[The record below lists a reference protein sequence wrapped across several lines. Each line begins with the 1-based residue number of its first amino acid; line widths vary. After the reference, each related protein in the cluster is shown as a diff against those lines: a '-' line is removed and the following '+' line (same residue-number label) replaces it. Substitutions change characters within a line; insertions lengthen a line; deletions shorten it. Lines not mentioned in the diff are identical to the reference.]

1 MTNMKCS
8 NTAMLL
14 GYFKKKSTKNS
25 QPAMELITQSQT
37 GNDLRQIVM
46 EKTDQ
51 NVQFLATNIRPN
63 HNKLITNQKLRE
75 QAS

>member
-1 MTNMKCS
+1 
-8 NTAMLL
+8 
-14 GYFKKKSTKNS
+14 
-25 QPAMELITQSQT
+25 MELITESQT

-63 HNKLITNQKLRE
+63 HNKLFTNQKLRE
-75 QAS
+75 QASWRKLRREEKKKT